1 MRDLAAFLASVEHLG
16 SDNLVEAVR
25 AEVLRTGGGW
35 WLEDLDDEEISSR
48 ASIAISLHH
57 IFASGRTTAEACEAW
72 RASARRAVHALTT
85 IEMEDYPVTTET
97 MDRALPPGCVEV
109 GGKVYMPDAK
119 GNLVPKDLVA
129 AQTQLED
136 ETVRKVMGHARD
148 LSSQIGRFRGHTMTD
163 LGELDALIA
172 QEYGLTKGG
181 PKGNRTY
188 QTFDGCQ
195 KVEVRVADYVDFGPE
210 LQVAKALLDECL
222 REWAAE
228 SRPEIQAIVTRAFNT
243 DKEGQINRSEIFML
257 LRLAI
262 EDERWGRAMTALRDA
277 MRVTGSKEHVRFYER
292 GAPTDAWR
300 AVTVDIAKSGEV
312 RP

>member
-1 MRDLAAFLASVEHLG
+1 M
-16 SDNLVEAVR
+16 
-25 AEVLRTGGGW
+25 
-35 WLEDLDDEEISSR
+35 
-48 ASIAISLHH
+48 
-57 IFASGRTTAEACEAW
+57 
-72 RASARRAVHALTT
+72 
-85 IEMEDYPVTTET
+85 TTET
-97 MDRALPPGCVEV
+97 MDRVLPPGCMEV
-109 GGKVYMPDAK
+109 GGRTYMPDAK
-119 GNLVPKDLVA
+119 GNLVPRDLVA

-136 ETVRKVMGHARD
+136 ETVRKIMSHARD
-148 LSSQIGRFRGHTMTD
+148 LSSQIGRFRGHTLTD

-195 KVEVRVADYVDFGPE
+195 KVEVRVSDFIDFGSE
-210 LQVAKALLDECL
+210 LQVAKALVDECL
-222 REWAAE
+222 TEWAAE

-262 EDERWGRAMTALRDA
+262 DDERWGRAMSALRSA
-277 MRVTGSKEHVRFYER
+277 MRITGSKEHVRFYER
-292 GAPTDAWR
+292 LRPTDPWS